1 MNEYVLRK
9 VEGKPGEK
17 AITENNERENVK
29 KEVVKKKMSLN
40 PALKLCKQA
49 QASL

>member
-29 KEVVKKKMSLN
+29 KEVVKKNVTESCLEAMQTS
-40 PALKLCKQA
+40 PG
-49 QASL
+49 